1 MSKHRISVK
10 FAGGSGQGINTA
22 GMLLAKSLN
31 DYGYKIFAYRE
42 YPSLITG
49 GIASY
54 QLDFSNKQL
63 NSSSRYCDILLAFT
77 TKSLLQYLEDVKE
90 GGVIIHDQKDLVLTQ
105 DQEQLL
111 KSRDITSVF
120 LNAENIATE
129 IGGIKIMSNTV
140 MLGFLWKIL
149 DLEIETLTDI
159 VLKHFERKSIDLEV
173 QEKCIKAGYDSPT
186 FRPELAERIDLSQTD
201 IFKQS
206 SYVMT
211 GNHAISLGALAAGVR
226 AYYGYPMT
234 PVTSIFKYLGNTS
247 KETGMLVKQAENE
260 ITAIQMA
267 LGSMYMGTR
276 ALVAT
281 SGGGF
286 DLMTETLSCAG
297 ISETPLVIVL
307 GQRAGA
313 GTGVPTW
320 TGNDD
325 LNVAL
330 NAGHGE
336 FPRCVLAASDAKS
349 SYTLTQKAFN
359 IAEKYQLPV
368 ILLTEKQISESIFSL
383 KSVPKNLPIE
393 RGLMEEVS
401 DGEKRY
407 KLTDTGVSPR
417 WIPSK
422 EKPSYLSN
430 SDEHLEDGTSTEA
443 SEKIIEMLHK
453 RMQKLQTLY
462 NEIPEPQIS
471 GDKDADIFF
480 VGWGSARNT
489 VLDTISII
497 EKESKMKIGY
507 LHYEYIFPLKTNT
520 LEDLIKNKKRLV
532 LIEGNQTGQLGKLI
546 KEETGYSFK
555 EKLLKYDARPFF
567 IEDIL
572 DFLKT

>member
-1 MSKHRISVK
+1 
-10 FAGGSGQGINTA
+10 
-22 GMLLAKSLN
+22 
-31 DYGYKIFAYRE
+31 
-42 YPSLITG
+42 
-49 GIASY
+49 
-54 QLDFSNKQL
+54 
-63 NSSSRYCDILLAFT
+63 
-77 TKSLLQYLEDVKE
+77 
-90 GGVIIHDQKDLVLTQ
+90 
-105 DQEQLL
+105 
-111 KSRDITSVF
+111 
-120 LNAENIATE
+120 
-129 IGGIKIMSNTV
+129 
-140 MLGFLWKIL
+140 
-149 DLEIETLTDI
+149 
-159 VLKHFERKSIDLEV
+159 
-173 QEKCIKAGYDSPT
+173 
-186 FRPELAERIDLSQTD
+186 
-201 IFKQS
+201 
-206 SYVMT
+206 
-211 GNHAISLGALAAGVR
+211 
-226 AYYGYPMT
+226 
-234 PVTSIFKYLGNTS
+234 
-247 KETGMLVKQAENE
+247 
-260 ITAIQMA
+260 MA

-489 VLDTISII
+489 VLDTISIV